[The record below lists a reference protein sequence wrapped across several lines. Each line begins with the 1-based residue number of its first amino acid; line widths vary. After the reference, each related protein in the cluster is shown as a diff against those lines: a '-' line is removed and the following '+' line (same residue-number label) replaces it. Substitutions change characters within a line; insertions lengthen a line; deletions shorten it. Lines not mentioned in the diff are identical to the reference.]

1 MHDMQVLD
9 DTARQKQRSDELY
22 RRVLEER
29 QKPVAAPARRTR
41 VQFCHPSLL
50 DFWALSSEQQQE
62 SERLESLRL
71 VWRAVD
77 LNAFLQYFQQQEVH
91 HSLSAFRMTTQHLRN
106 YMAHRRELAPV
117 QPKGDVKFFVRTMEA
132 WGFTRAEAGT
142 ILGFRDSV
150 LAGEVFKGT
159 LDIPEGE
166 VDERLTIMT
175 KLILDLD
182 GMYDDD
188 AMIKRWLDLQRT
200 ELGGKS
206 PRELLISGKLE
217 GLFKVRSLVRYEA
230 RR

>member
-9 DTARQKQRSDELY
+9 DTAKQKQRSDELY
-22 RRVLEER
+22 RRVLEHR
-29 QKPVAAPARRTR
+29 KPVAAPATRTR
-41 VQFCHPSLL
+41 VQSSHPSLL
-50 DFWALSSEQQQE
+50 DFWALSSEQQQD
-62 SERLESLRL
+62 SEQLEGLPL
-71 VWRAVD
+71 VWRSVD
-77 LNAFLQYFQQQEVH
+77 LNAFVQQHFQQQ
-91 HSLSAFRMTTQHLRN
+91 AQHLRN
-106 YMAHRRELAPV
+106 YMAHRHEAPV
-117 QPKGDVKFFVRTMEA
+117 QPKGDVKFFVRTMDA

-142 ILGFRDSV
+142 LIGFRDSV

-159 LDIPEGE
+159 LDIPVGE

-175 KLILDLD
+175 KLILDLE

-188 AMIKRWLDLQRT
+188 AVIKRWLDLQRP

>member
-9 DTARQKQRSDELY
+9 ETASQRQ
-22 RRVLEER
+22 VLEEH
-29 QKPVAAPARRTR
+29 QKPVAARRTR
-41 VQFCHPSLL
+41 VQSLNRSLL
-50 DFWALSSEQQQE
+50 NFWALSPEQQQQE
-62 SERLESLRL
+62 WERLESLQL
-71 VWRAVD
+71 VSRPVD
-77 LNAFLQYFQQQEVH
+77 LNAFLQHHFQQQELH
-91 HSLSAFRMTTQHLRN
+91 HSLSAAQHLRN
-106 YMAHRRELAPV
+106 YMAHRHELAPV
-117 QPKGDVKFFVRTMEA
+117 QPKGDVKFFVRTMDA
-132 WGFTRAEAGT
+132 WGFTTAEAGT
-142 ILGFRDSV
+142 VLGLRDSV

-175 KLILDLD
+175 KVILDLD

-188 AMIKRWLDLQRT
+188 AVIKRWLDLPRT